1 MKNLSFVNLINV
13 TILGTSATGFLCISL
28 LDASIKSLLL
38 LVLSTIVCWMLVRA
52 SAATRHWVWASTM
65 IGLLLMPACALLLPE
80 WRVLPSWLSLESRIE
95 QQLIVNKPIAI
106 NLPASDDPVLSQQ
119 TPAPEYANY
128 TPPTVYPSATDP
140 TATMPIPMRLS
151 ASLLLSVWGIGCLLC
166 LIPIAISLLRLR
178 QTERVYKDGSPL
190 PQRLLRRITKIAG
203 ELGIGVPRVIVGPTG
218 VMPMVWTFGESRL
231 LMPADT
237 EQWTTTRLD
246 AVLMHELVHLK
257 RRDPTW
263 FLVGLLA
270 RAVNWFNPLAWYAVH
285 RLRIEC
291 ERACD
296 DHVLRMGVDAAD
308 YATHLL
314 ALSTSVRALS
324 GTGSIALAMA
334 TKLNVENRIVSILNE
349 KANRCGVT
357 LRRAVGVLIAISIGV
372 AVLASLAAT
381 ASDKNSAD
389 EKDEEIQ
396 LKYPYCVV
404 VVDDLKPRSLAEAVA
419 AFNKDAKES
428 PTGALQPPIT
438 EQETLAA
445 IAKFTELEH
454 VEEPTKATLREIAKT
469 KSLPVNAYFR
479 RFTRFD
485 DEQQMRGVWWVRL
498 VVEGKD
504 PPDYSVPVRT
514 TQVFARPYTQM
525 ERQQNAEPG
534 LALINRFVSY
544 FEEQPNIRLKEAFA
558 QEAMDRLIGVAKKG
572 IEAKDLDVMKEL
584 FHWQD
589 VSDSTREFVSSEL
602 QMLFKATIHSIKIEP
617 RTLNGNLIHWSAFQH
632 YQPNLPV
639 VGFLEI
645 EYTPEDPLKPV
656 QMPSGPNKVFS
667 LELEL
672 GKFGNEFRLVN
683 YINLGERNLPKG
695 RVDGLSMRGYTE
707 PLADG
712 TYLLTNLITNPG
724 SLISAHLANEEIRQR
739 GFENQNTKGA
749 HNSKRNYIR
758 NIIRN
763 SVPRRPFRLTGD
775 NLRKMTEWIIDK
787 WNESQIEDVQDF
799 QGRIVEVSK
808 GGDTVWI
815 NLGRADGLR
824 PGVRFGVVNS
834 DESRVADAQPK
845 AKIEVVEVLSGS
857 EHLSRCKV
865 LSNRTPATILRG
877 DSIYSPTWQPGRHV
891 EFELDVKMDIDGDEI
906 DDRERVK
913 AMIEHHGGLGTV
925 DLPLVIGDRFKV
937 LDAAKKVEFA
947 LVGKMDIDG
956 DGIDDRERLKAMIE
970 QHGGRVTV
978 DLPPT
983 GKGSGELSVTTRWM
997 VIGDDFKV
1005 FDEGGILE
1013 SKAKSLG
1020 ISRIKLDKLLGW
1032 LRGTRTD
1039 EHRP

>member
-1 MKNLSFVNLINV
+1 
-13 TILGTSATGFLCISL
+13 
-28 LDASIKSLLL
+28 
-38 LVLSTIVCWMLVRA
+38 
-52 SAATRHWVWASTM
+52 
-65 IGLLLMPACALLLPE
+65 MPAFALFLPE
-80 WRVLPSWLSLESRIE
+80 WRVLPNWLSLESRIE
-95 QQLIVNKPIAI
+95 HQLILNKPIAI
-106 NLPASDDPVLSQQ
+106 SRPTGNGPIHSQQ
-119 TPAPEYANY
+119 TPAPEHTLDDARYSS
-128 TPPTVYPSATDP
+128 PTVQPSTYFSNATIP
-140 TATMPIPMRLS
+140 HPIRLS

-178 QTERVYKDGSPL
+178 QTERVFKDDNSL
-190 PQRLLRRITKIAG
+190 PQRLHRSITKMAR

-237 EQWTTTRLD
+237 EQWTTTRLN

-270 RAVNWFNPLAWYAVH
+270 RAVNWFNPLVWYAVH

-314 ALSTSVRALS
+314 ALSTSVSDLS

-334 TKLNVENRIVSILNE
+334 TKPNVENRIVSILNE

-357 LRRAVGVLIAISIGV
+357 LRRAVGVLIVVSIGV

-381 ASDKNSAD
+381 AADNNLADDKVD
-389 EKDEEIQ
+389 EVQ

-404 VVDDLKPRSLAEAVA
+404 VVDELKPRSLAEAVA
-419 AFNKDAKES
+419 AFNKEAKES
-428 PTGALQPPIT
+428 PTGELQPPIT

-445 IAKFTELEH
+445 IAKFIELEH
-454 VEEPTKATLREIAKT
+454 IEEPAKATLREISKT
-469 KSLPVNAYFR
+469 KSLPANAYFR

-485 DEQQMRGVWWVRL
+485 DEQQMHGVWWVRL

-514 TQVFARPYTQM
+514 TPVFTRPYTQM
-525 ERQQNAEPG
+525 ERQQNAEKG
-534 LALINRFVSY
+534 LTLINRFVSY
-544 FEEQPNIRLKEAFA
+544 FEVQPNIRLKEAFSP
-558 QEAMDRLIGVAKKG
+558 EAMDRLIGIAKKA
-572 IEAKDLDVMKEL
+572 IEAKDLDTMKKL

-602 QMLFKATIHSIKIEP
+602 QMLFKATIQSIKIEP

-639 VGFLEI
+639 VGFLEV
-645 EYTPEDPLKPV
+645 EYTPQDSQSAKKIL
-656 QMPSGPNKVFS
+656 S
-667 LELEL
+667 LEL
-672 GKFGNEFRLVN
+672 GKSGDDFRLVN
-683 YINLGERNLPKG
+683 YITLGERNLPKD
-695 RVDGLSMRGYTE
+695 RVQGLSIRGNTE
-707 PLADG
+707 LLKDG
-712 TYLLTNLITNPG
+712 TKLLTDLITSPG
-724 SLISAHLANEEIRQR
+724 LLISAHLANEEIRQR
-739 GFENQNTKGA
+739 GLENNKSA
-749 HNSKRNYIR
+749 
-758 NIIRN
+758 
-763 SVPRRPFRLTGD
+763 
-775 NLRKMTEWIIDK
+775 NLAEI
-787 WNESQIEDVQDF
+787 QGVDVQDF
-799 QGRIVEVSK
+799 QGKIVEVRN
-808 GGDTVWI
+808 GIYI

-824 PGVRFGVVNS
+824 PSVRFGVVNS

-845 AKIEVVEVLSGS
+845 ARIEVVEVISGS

-865 LSNRTPATILRG
+865 LSDRTPITILRG
-877 DSIYSPTWQPGRHV
+877 DSIYSPAWQPGR
-891 EFELDVKMDIDGDEI
+891 
-906 DDRERVK
+906 
-913 AMIEHHGGLGTV
+913 
-925 DLPLVIGDRFKV
+925 
-937 LDAAKKVEFA
+937 KVEFA
-947 LVGKMDIDG
+947 LAGKLDING
-956 DGIDDRERLKAMIE
+956 DGIDDRETIKTLIA
-970 QHGGRVTV
+970 QNGGLVTM

-983 GKGSGELSVTTRWM
+983 GKGSGELSVTTRWL

-1005 FDEGGILE
+1005 LDEEGALE
-1013 SKAKSLG
+1013 SKAKAFG
-1020 ISRIKLDKLLGW
+1020 ISRIHVDKLLRW
-1032 LRGTRTD
+1032 LRGSQAD